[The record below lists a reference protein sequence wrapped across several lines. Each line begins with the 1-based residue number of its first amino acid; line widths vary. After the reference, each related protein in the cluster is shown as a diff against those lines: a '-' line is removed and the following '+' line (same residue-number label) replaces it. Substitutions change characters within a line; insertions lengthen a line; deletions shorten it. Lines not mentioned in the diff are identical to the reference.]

1 MITADQRVIEL
12 AIQALETQQ
21 ARIQQELTDL
31 RRRLTSAR
39 PTALKAT
46 TSPAQQASARPA
58 PNKGKPMSAAQK
70 KKIAKA
76 MKARWAKLR
85 SGKAA

>member
-1 MITADQRVIEL
+1 MSTADQRVIEL

-31 RRRLTSAR
+31 RRRLGTR

-46 TSPAQQASARPA
+46 TSPAQQASTRPA
-58 PNKGKPMSAAQK
+58 PNKGRAMSAAQK